1 MIRKW
6 DILHRE
12 LVKDFRL
19 FKVQKKQVR
28 SPRTGEVSEVKV
40 IRFPPWVLV
49 LALTPEEKVVM
60 IRQYRH
66 GIEQICLE
74 LPGGFNSE
82 KN

>member
-6 DILHRE
+6 NILHRE

-40 IRFPPWVLV
+40 IRVPLKTIRSRIEKEEVSNGMVL
-49 LALTPEEKVVM
+49 LAFFSM
-60 IRQYRH
+60 D
-66 GIEQICLE
+66 
-74 LPGGFNSE
+74 
-82 KN
+82 

>member
-28 SPRTGEVSEVKV
+28 SPRTGEVREVKV
-40 IRFPPWVLV
+40 SRRIRIQG
-49 LALTPEEKVVM
+49 K
-60 IRQYRH
+60 I
-66 GIEQICLE
+66 
-74 LPGGFNSE
+74 
-82 KN
+82 